1 MLSVCVTSVSL
12 LLGKNHLFAVVKCSV
27 VDLLCLRVGMA
38 SVARVSTRL
47 GGALYW
53 GPTSVTVSRGNT
65 PRSYYTY
72 SPEPA
77 QPLKRDPKW
86 VSAKEAVQCI
96 KSGMGMIYITVV
108 IKLTYSIENWM
119 ARVEDERRTGASDVG
134 LSTALHLL
142 PWLVYKVLRRLFVLF
157 TLSFMTNYAAVGVTS
172 HFASLLRSS
181 LQVLHNRCRNRGDI
195 SDSESRVG

>member
-1 MLSVCVTSVSL
+1 
-12 LLGKNHLFAVVKCSV
+12 
-27 VDLLCLRVGMA
+27 MA

-53 GPTSVTVSRGNT
+53 SPTSVTVSRGKT

-96 KSGMGMIYITVV
+96 KSGTEIIYIN
-108 IKLTYSIENWM
+108 IIIELTYDTEIPA
-119 ARVEDERRTGASDVG
+119 AR
-134 LSTALHLL
+134 L
-142 PWLVYKVLRRLFVLF
+142 
-157 TLSFMTNYAAVGVTS
+157 
-172 HFASLLRSS
+172 
-181 LQVLHNRCRNRGDI
+181 
-195 SDSESRVG
+195 